1 MYLFEENQ
9 THISVED
16 HDLDKRWIS
25 LELIKM
31 INFLFS
37 HKNHKRV
44 KLLFSQ
50 QKINKQFS

>member
-50 QKINKQFS
+50 Q